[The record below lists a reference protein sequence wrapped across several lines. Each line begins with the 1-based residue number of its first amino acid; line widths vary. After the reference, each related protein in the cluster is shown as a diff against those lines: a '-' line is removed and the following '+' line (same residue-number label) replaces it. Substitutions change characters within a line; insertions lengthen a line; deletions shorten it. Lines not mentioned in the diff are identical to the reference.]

1 MNIFKRTARAV
12 AAGVVAVAAA
22 QFPAAPSFAVQNWN
36 VVDDQSSIGFAGTH
50 AGRSFTGT
58 FQSWQADISFDP
70 SDLASS
76 RAEVTVDLTSA
87 VTGDATYDKT
97 LPTTDWF
104 NVSQISQAKF
114 VTTEFSKTADA
125 HSFNAEGL
133 LSIRGVEVPV
143 TLSFNFID
151 QGQDARLEG
160 TASLKRLDFGIGKG
174 SDAEGAW
181 VSLDIPV
188 TVSVLLKRAQE

>member
-1 MNIFKRTARAV
+1 MKIFECTARAL

-22 QFPAAPSFAVQNWN
+22 QFPASPSFAAQNWN
-36 VVDDQSSIGFAGTH
+36 VVEGQSTIGFAGTH
-50 AGRSFTGT
+50 AGRPFTGT

-70 SDLASS
+70 ADLASS
-76 RAEVTVDLTSA
+76 RAEVIVDLASA

-97 LPTTDWF
+97 LPTADWF
-104 NVSQISQAKF
+104 NVSQIAQAKF
-114 VTTEFSKTADA
+114 VTTDISHAADGR
-125 HSFNAEGL
+125 SFNAEGL
-133 LSIRGVEVPV
+133 LSIRGIDVPI
-143 TLSFNFID
+143 TLTFNFID

-188 TVSVLLKRAQE
+188 TVNVMLKRAE